1 VTGLLIIV
9 LKISDWFTNN
19 RLKVSDWFT
28 NNRLNVSDWFAN
40 NSFKDQ

>member
-19 RLKVSDWFT
+19 RLKVNDWFDNIGLIT
-28 NNRLNVSDWFAN
+28 KV
-40 NSFKDQ
+40 